1 MATSY
6 TFTQP
11 IRYYKAND
19 PYYYEVDNIP
29 LRQLEENILFV
40 KNRLEGP
47 GGDTGNEYL
56 TDSSELNINNIKQLR
71 PHAIGGRTVKVNA
84 GRFVSR
90 VNDAFDISN
99 PLTNLSYGDGNPPE
113 GSKLLAT
120 IKQAWN
126 DTQRDAV
133 WESFIKGSNSARY
146 SMTGLEHTYT
156 FYASPGGIGTT
167 WATTNLLGAGK
178 NYPIFENGTVVW
190 PGQSKFSLISP
201 AVKTTQFNSGT
212 NVNAYLYNYSNLPDI
227 HLSFVQMW
235 RGVFRTSVV
244 DFPDVEIEID
254 GWNDNDFYWEDENGT
269 LQNIDATQRIDLL
282 VAYSL
287 PIDSS
292 STTIPD
298 FQEGFAGTAPPI
310 PKTLTSPT
318 LGIIRGAG
326 IGIAKG
332 LGGNDSASP
341 KVISNLTTEG
351 IQGSSRIAA
360 NVNDSNPV
368 TGGAPTGLT
377 DINGAKVYGSF
388 PAPDD
393 LLNIAPLLALDVSPT
408 DFQLIGQ
415 AALPLA
421 YIVVKKGSTL
431 VNQQDIIDI
440 RPFLRTT
447 EFSYNERAGIAGAN
461 PPLSLANPAVGAF
474 QVNDV
479 ATKLDDS
486 IVSLDSRVTAEEDK
500 SNGRVIYTDYIMGG
514 LAYGVE
520 GTMLTMCDHNTQN
533 NDDPWGEKTKTDSW
547 QAGNSVVYQ
556 FGNQG
561 GTAADFS
568 SSEKFMNSQDL
579 DAKSAFL
586 EYVYNTRQ
594 NDLKRWLNDPNNS
607 IENTNA
613 TYLGLPLGG
622 GTPSEGSGRNI
633 PLYPEWDLPVDTT
646 NYTSIMDVVGGNA
659 SVASAKPT
667 WWMWMEGQAKGR
679 AMVYAPAAL
688 ISDSKTKPTGQDST
702 TSLLAKRFGFGYPS
716 GNHGIG
722 KGTICVSSKTLQI
735 QLPSWAT
742 DFDVLVEYVNCGP
755 ATTAQA
761 NPTGTNATEVGPY
774 YGFGCGLYVN
784 KGSIVDIGGV
794 KTSVLTINSAAQTW
808 PEADITGGKFIK
820 DGQIADI
827 KKGSDG
833 GPSSGDRDSPVEN
846 GKLFQHLSYTVC
858 LPQFKQQKFGA
869 GKQKDEINGGPTVTE
884 TARFT
889 PKFGACFYPT
899 VKFTIIGYEANPM
912 LSNESLNNGHF
923 TYVQNGDNQAD
934 ESRLLT
940 EIDGDTYQQEAPF
953 STTYSQIII
962 P

>member
-40 KNRLEGP
+40 KNQLEGP
-47 GGDTGNEYL
+47 GGDSGNEYL
-56 TDSSELNINNIKQLR
+56 TNSSELNINNIKQLR

-99 PLTNLSYGDGNPPE
+99 PLTNLTYGQTLPS

-120 IKQAWN
+120 ITQTWN
-126 DTQRDAV
+126 ETQRDAV

-156 FYASPGGIGTT
+156 FYSSPGGIGTT
-167 WATTNLLGAGK
+167 WGTTTQVGAGK
-178 NYPIFENGTVVW
+178 NYPVFQDGTVVW

-201 AVKTTQFNSGT
+201 AVKAGQFNSGT
-212 NVNAYLYNYSNLPDI
+212 NPTGYLYNYSNLPNI

-244 DFPDVEIEID
+244 DFPDVEIEIPA
-254 GWNDNDFYWEDENGT
+254 WNDDDFYYVDDNGQY
-269 LQNIDATQRIDLL
+269 QNIPATQRIDLL

-298 FQEGFAGTAPPI
+298 FQEGFEGTAPPI

-326 IGIAKG
+326 IGIAQG
-332 LGGNDSASP
+332 LGGNDSGSP
-341 KVISNLTTEG
+341 KVISSVTTEG
-351 IQGSSRIAA
+351 IHGSSRIAA

-393 LLNIAPLLALDVSPT
+393 LLNIAPLLSLNVSPT

-421 YIVVKKGSTL
+421 YIVVKKDSTL

-474 QVNDV
+474 QVNDALSKFDTDIANVDARV
-479 ATKLDDS
+479 A
-486 IVSLDSRVTAEEDK
+486 AEEGK
-500 SNGRVIYTDYIMGG
+500 SNGRVVYTDYVMGG

-520 GTMLTMCDHNTQN
+520 GTLLTMCDHSDQSEI
-533 NDDPWGEKTKTDSW
+533 DPWGDET
-547 QAGNSVVYQ
+547 AGATYTAGDGIDYK
-556 FGNQG
+556 FGGQDLG
-561 GTAADFS
+561 GGGFAADFTS
-568 SSEKFMNSQDL
+568 SQKYMESQDL
-579 DAKSAFL
+579 FSKSAFL
-586 EYVYNTRQ
+586 EYVYNERQ
-594 NDLKRWLNDPNNS
+594 DDLKRWLNDPNNS
-607 IENTNA
+607 IVNSAA
-613 TYLGLPLGG
+613 TYLGLPSDA
-622 GTPSEGSGRNI
+622 TGRNI
-633 PLYPEWDLPVDTT
+633 PLYPEWDLPLDET
-646 NYTSIMDVVGGNA
+646 NYATVMNVTAPASE

-667 WWMWMEGQAKGR
+667 WWMWIEGMTDHR
-679 AMVYAPAAL
+679 ALVYAPGGV
-688 ISDSKTKPTGQDST
+688 ISDYKPGGTGENYLSK
-702 TSLLAKRFGFGYPS
+702 LFGFGYPDNQV
-716 GNHGIG
+716 GRGGIAI
-722 KGTICVSSKTLQI
+722 TSKTI
-735 QLPSWAT
+735 QVTLPQWAN
-742 DFDVLVEYVNCGP
+742 DYDVLVEYVNCGP
-755 ATTAQA
+755 CVSS
-761 NPTGTNATEVGPY
+761 EVDSQHGPHV
-774 YGFGCGLYVN
+774 GFGSGLYLN
-784 KGSIVDIGGV
+784 KGPINEGNTAVF
-794 KTSVLTINSAAQTW
+794 TINSAAQPH
-808 PEADITGGKFIK
+808 PEGDKGIVKG
-820 DGQIADI
+820 GQIADI
-827 KKGSDG
+827 MNGANG
-833 GPSSGDRDSPVEN
+833 GENNRKSPILN
-846 GKLFQHLSYTVC
+846 TQLFQHLSYTVC
-858 LPQFKQQKFGA
+858 LPQFRQTKFNVGEQRD
-869 GKQKDEINGGPTVTE
+869 GIVQSG
-884 TARFT
+884 RFT
-889 PKFGACFYPT
+889 PKFGAAFYPT
-899 VKFTIIGYEANPM
+899 VKYTIIAYEQSPM
-912 LSNESLNNGHF
+912 LSNNNDSGLSPGNNY
-923 TYVQNGDNQAD
+923 TYVQTNIGQGVAGALLAD
-934 ESRLLT
+934 AGT
-940 EIDGDTYQQEAPF
+940 GTYEAQAPF
-953 STTYSQIII
+953 SDNFSTVYI